1 MSAYFLKHHP
11 NLNNIPQLRTLTR
24 NYNRAAGCGNLNLS
38 MQFFGEYLHAFEDT
52 FAHRDQNNDPFGVN
66 TGAGHG
72 THGSHPDYTYNHYGQ
87 FEIPGNL
94 VGYGNWLVNETR
106 SIIEQEQ
113 VYKKLVEYREKVLK
127 TPANKVKAVPW
138 SELKGYL
145 SIYNAIPEHLN
156 HETEVGSLDSIKEKI
171 TYLQDLLNGKST
183 SQKIYVYDASKK
195 DNLATKETK
204 SFKTAWGYK
213 PIARESFQ
221 LIDDLDTSGKY
232 KKAGVDGYSIP
243 QAITNRIAV
252 FKDLTKEQKD
262 QYNNLIWDTSVSKYK
277 SKDGEN
283 ANIVAAVRGYKL
295 TVRTSSI
302 MIALGASPFLING
315 TAPVQ

>member
-1 MSAYFLKHHP
+1 M
-11 NLNNIPQLRTLTR
+11 
-24 NYNRAAGCGNLNLS
+24 
-38 MQFFGEYLHAFEDT
+38 
-52 FAHRDQNNDPFGVN
+52 
-66 TGAGHG
+66 
-72 THGSHPDYTYNHYGQ
+72 
-87 FEIPGNL
+87 
-94 VGYGNWLVNETR
+94 
-106 SIIEQEQ
+106 
-113 VYKKLVEYREKVLK
+113 
-127 TPANKVKAVPW
+127 PW

-183 SQKIYVYDASKK
+183 SQKIYVYDAKNK
-195 DNLATKETK
+195 TNPETKETK

-213 PIARESFQ
+213 PKQTKNFQ
-221 LIDDLDTSGKY
+221 LIDKLLVNGMDKGN
-232 KKAGVDGYSIP
+232 KKAGVNGYSIP

-283 ANIVAAVRGYKL
+283 ADIVKAVQGYKL
-295 TVRTSSI
+295 SVRTSGI
-302 MIALGASPFLING
+302 MIALGANPFLING
-315 TAPVQ
+315 TAPIK